1 MSTTSGS
8 ADGSAPGD
16 RPAVIGRPTGAS
28 RLVVE
33 RGPVAKFADAVKDDN
48 PAYRRADAARDA
60 GLEGIT
66 APPTYAF
73 SALQYWGAF
82 PESQPPDPTDG
93 HNPMMEVI
101 GSLMAKG
108 GMVLHGEQEF
118 VYHRPI
124 VVGDVLDHE
133 GKVVDCY
140 EKESKGRTM
149 TFLVVEDVFRDQQ
162 GEPVLT
168 ARMNLIHRV

>member
-1 MSTTSGS
+1 MATAGEPTGVDL
-8 ADGSAPGD
+8 A
-16 RPAVIGRPTGAS
+16 AVIGRPTGAS

-33 RGPVAKFADAVKDDN
+33 RGPVAKFAESVKDDN
-48 PAYRRADAARDA
+48 PVFRRLDAAHEA
-60 GLEGIT
+60 GLAGIA
-66 APPTYAF
+66 APPTFAF
-73 SALQYWGAF
+73 SGLQYWGTFA
-82 PESQPPDPTDG
+82 EDQPPDPTG
-93 HNPMMEVI
+93 GSNPMMEII
-101 GSLMAKG
+101 GALMSKG

-140 EKESKGRTM
+140 AKESKGRTM
-149 TFLVVEDVFRDQQ
+149 TFLVIEDVFRDQQ

-168 ARMNLIHRV
+168 ARMNLIHRS